1 MSTPSSLSRRI
12 AKPFL
17 RLAMLPFFDK
27 KYLTGRH
34 FEGSLAGYAWGL
46 RAIWSRNMLRLD
58 RTYPFPVGL
67 ASRISNPANLSFHPD
82 NIDNFQSPGLYIQNF
97 SGHVTLG
104 HGCYLAPNV
113 GIITANHDPR
123 NPDMHLDATD
133 VVIGPRCWIGMNS
146 VILPG
151 VVLGPGTVVGAG
163 SVVTKSFPDGNCIV
177 AGSPALLIRVL
188 Q

>member
-1 MSTPSSLSRRI
+1 M
-12 AKPFL
+12 
-17 RLAMLPFFDK
+17 LACFDK

-34 FEGSLAGYAWGL
+34 FEDSLAGYAWGL
-46 RAIWSRNMLRLD
+46 RALWVRNILRLD

-67 ASRISNPANLSFHPD
+67 ASKISNPANLSFHPD

-113 GIITANHDPR
+113 GIITANHDPH
-123 NPDMHLDATD
+123 NPDAHLHATD
-133 VVIGPRCWIGMNS
+133 VVIGERCWIGMNS

-151 VVLGPGTVVGAG
+151 VILGPGTVVGAG
-163 SVVTKSFPDGNCIV
+163 SVVTKSFPEGNCILV
-177 AGSPALLIRVL
+177 GSPARSIRAL
-188 Q
+188 R

>member
-1 MSTPSSLSRRI
+1 MRLSNHFKRI
-12 AKPFL
+12 ARPAL
-17 RLAMLPFFDK
+17 RVVLRTAFSK
-27 KYLTGRH
+27 RYLSGRH
-34 FEGSLAGYAWGL
+34 FEDSIAGYVWGL
-46 RAIWSRNMLRLD
+46 RAIWLRNVLRLD

-67 ASRISNPANLSFHPD
+67 HTRISNPNNLSFHPD

-123 NPDMHLDATD
+123 NPDSHLAPSD
-133 VVIGPRCWIGMNS
+133 VVIGEKCWVGMNS

-163 SVVTKSFPDGNCIV
+163 SVVTKSFPDGHCIV
-177 AGSPALLIRVL
+177 AGTPARLIRRL
-188 Q
+188 